1 MPCGTGNI
9 VQIVN
14 FHIKKNT
21 EPHYSPDNR
30 TRIEP
35 EQKQRDRKCPVSKAF
50 QSLNVSNFVPSHT
63 HFAFF

>member
-14 FHIKKNT
+14 FHIKKPQNHII
-21 EPHYSPDNR
+21 PPDNR

-50 QSLNVSNFVPSHT
+50 QSLNMPNFLFELDNH
-63 HFAFF
+63 